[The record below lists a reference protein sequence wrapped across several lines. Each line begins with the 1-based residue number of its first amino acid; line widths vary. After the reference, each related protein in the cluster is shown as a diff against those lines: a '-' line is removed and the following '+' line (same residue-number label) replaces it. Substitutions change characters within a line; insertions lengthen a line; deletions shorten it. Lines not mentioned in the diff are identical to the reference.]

1 MSHIW
6 TSEVTSHGGEKH
18 LQSVCSL
25 TWLVIKQTY
34 LRSLLLFCKKY
45 PHNIFIRYCIFS
57 DFVRSLVLSCPNV
70 SLCGY
75 VELKMTMRS
84 LKHWNELLGRLQNPE
99 SSSITVVDS
108 HVSRFV
114 VMTADSV
121 RWWPLG
127 AVEKLGPDLELT
139 CFICFQLW
147 ATPLDVLSFH
157 RGDECVLQH
166 HTPKKIK
173 LFNTF
178 LGGLNFVTAPE
189 QTGDMLENLLRIM
202 WYEMRTSAK
211 DLF

>member
-57 DFVRSLVLSCPNV
+57 VFVRSLVLSCPNV

-75 VELKMTMRS
+75 VELKMTMKS

-127 AVEKLGPDLELT
+127 AVEKLGPDLELDL
-139 CFICFQLW
+139 FFHSQL
-147 ATPLDVLSFH
+147 VLSVSSCERLLETCCHFTV
-157 RGDECVLQH
+157 GMNAS
-166 HTPKKIK
+166 
-173 LFNTF
+173 FNTTLQRKSSYSILF
-178 LGGLNFVTAPE
+178 WV
-189 QTGDMLENLLRIM
+189 
-202 WYEMRTSAK
+202 
-211 DLF
+211 DLILSPLQNKQATCLKTCSE